1 MAIPQE
7 TILEIKYKNDIES
20 VIAPY
25 VDLKR
30 RGKNLVGLCPF
41 HNEKTPS
48 FTVYPENGSF
58 YCFGCG
64 AGGDVFTFTKLIN
77 NLDYIEAV
85 KLLAEK
91 SGVLIEENSYDASL
105 TKQKQLIFEINRE
118 SAKFFHSFLMS
129 EQGRW
134 GLDYLTGRGL
144 SIATIK
150 HFGLGAAPDD
160 WSLLCKHLRQKGYKE
175 EDMVL
180 ANVASKSSKGTYYD
194 RFRNRIMFPLIDLRG
209 NVIAFSGRR
218 RPDDNESA
226 KYVNTADTLVY
237 KKSHHLF
244 GMNFAKNNCEERV
257 ILVEGNMDAVS
268 LHQAGF
274 TNAVALFGTALTTE
288 QVKLLSRYTK
298 EIVLALDSD
307 AAGQKA
313 VLRSL
318 ETAKNSGLNMK
329 ILTIPDGKDPD
340 EYVLKNGAARFNVLV
355 DAAVSEMEYRLLIA
369 AQKIGLN
376 DDESR
381 IKYLKEATQ
390 TLAES
395 DDNISIDFYAGKL
408 ASKYGVSKETILSSI
423 NENRKNRKRK
433 EQKKEFTD
441 IISPKFSRNDPNPQK
456 RENMRS
462 CSAEEKIISILLKH
476 PNYIGSVAE
485 KLPEEKFST
494 DLTRLIYK
502 RIIQCNNEH
511 LEVDFSVLG
520 DGFSPT
526 EMGYLVTLQNS
537 IGTSE
542 NVTVLISDCLKV
554 INEEFDKKSQSD
566 LKDLSVEDW
575 AQMLKE
581 LADKK
586 NKGE

>member
-91 SGVLIEENSYDASL
+91 SGVVIEENSYDSSL
-105 TKQKQLIFEINRE
+105 TKQKQVILEINRE
-118 SAKFFHSFLMS
+118 AAKFFHSYLMS
-129 EQGRW
+129 EQGKW
-134 GLDYLTGRGL
+134 GLNYLTGRGL
-144 SIATIK
+144 SISTIK

-160 WSLLCKHLRQKGYKE
+160 WSQLCNYLRRKGFNN

-180 ANVASKSSKGTYYD
+180 ANVASKSQKGTYYD

-218 RPDDNESA
+218 RPDDTESA
-226 KYVNTADTLVY
+226 KYVNTSDTLVY
-237 KKSHHLF
+237 KKSLNLF
-244 GMNFAKNNCEERV
+244 GMNFAKNHCEERV

-274 TNAVALFGTALTTE
+274 TNAIALFGTALTTE

-298 EIVLALDSD
+298 EVVLALDSD

-329 ILTIPDGKDPD
+329 ILSIPDGKDPD
-340 EYVLKNGAARFNVLV
+340 EFILKNGAAKFNQLLES
-355 DAAVSEMEYRLLIA
+355 AVGEMDYRLLIA
-369 AQKIGLN
+369 AEKIDLN

-390 TLAES
+390 TLSES
-395 DDNISIDFYAGKL
+395 DDNISVDFYAGKL
-408 ASKYGVSKETILSSI
+408 SAKYGVSKETILNSI
-423 NENRKNRKRK
+423 NENRKNRKKK
-433 EQKKEFTD
+433 EQKKEFSD

-476 PNYIGSVAE
+476 PNYINSVTE
-485 KLPEEKFST
+485 KLTPDNFST
-494 DLTRLIYK
+494 DLTKLIYN
-502 RIIQCNNEH
+502 RIIECNNQH
-511 LEVDFSVLG
+511 IEVDFSVLG

-542 NVTVLISDCLKV
+542 NVTALINDCIRV
-554 INEEFDKKSQSD
+554 INEEADKKSQSN
-566 LKDLSVEDW
+566 LKDMSVEDW

>member
-7 TILEIKYKNDIES
+7 TILEIKYKNDIEA

-58 YCFGCG
+58 FCFGCG
-64 AGGDVFTFTKLIN
+64 VGGDVVNFTMLIN
-77 NLDYIEAV
+77 NLDYVEAI

-91 SGVLIEENSYDASL
+91 SGVTINENTYDASL
-105 TKQKQLIFEINRE
+105 SKQKQLIFEINRE
-118 SAKFFHSFLMS
+118 SAKFFHSYLMS

-134 GLDYLTGRGL
+134 ALNYLTGRGL
-144 SIATIK
+144 TIATIK
-150 HFGLGAAPDD
+150 HFGLGAAPED
-160 WSLLCKHLRQKGYKE
+160 WSLLCNYLRKKGYKE

-180 ANVASKSSKGTYYD
+180 ANVVSKSSKGTYYD
-194 RFRNRIMFPLIDLRG
+194 RYRNRVMFPLIDLRG

-218 RPDDNESA
+218 RPDDTESM
-226 KYVNTADTLVY
+226 KYINTSDTLVY

-244 GMNFAKNNCEERV
+244 GMNFAKNCCEEQV

-274 TNAVALFGTALTTE
+274 ENAIALFGTALTPE

-298 EIVLALDSD
+298 EVVLALDSD
-307 AAGQKA
+307 AAGKKA

-329 ILTIPDGKDPD
+329 VLSIPDGKDPD
-340 EYVLKNGAARFNVLV
+340 EFVLKNGAAKFRQLLE
-355 DAAVSEMEYRLLIA
+355 AAVSEMDYRLLIA
-369 AQKIGLN
+369 AEKIDPN

-395 DDNISIDFYAGKL
+395 DDNISVDFYAGKL
-408 ASKYGVSKETILSSI
+408 SAKYGVSKETILNSI

-433 EQKKEFTD
+433 EQKKEFSD
-441 IISPKFSRNDPNPQK
+441 IITPKFSRNDPNPQK

-462 CSAEEKIISILLKH
+462 CSAEEKIISVLLKH
-476 PNYIGSVAE
+476 SDKIEAVAL
-485 KLPEEKFST
+485 KLPPEKFST
-494 DLTRLIYK
+494 DLTRLIFS
-502 RIIQCNNEH
+502 RIIKCKKEH
-511 LEVDFSVLG
+511 IDVDFSVLG
-520 DGFSPT
+520 DGFSPM

-542 NVTVLISDCLKV
+542 NVDILINDCIKV
-554 INEEFDKKSQSD
+554 ISEEAEKKSQND
-566 LKDLSVEDW
+566 VNNLSVEDW
-575 AQMLKE
+575 AKMLKE
-581 LADKK
+581 MADKK